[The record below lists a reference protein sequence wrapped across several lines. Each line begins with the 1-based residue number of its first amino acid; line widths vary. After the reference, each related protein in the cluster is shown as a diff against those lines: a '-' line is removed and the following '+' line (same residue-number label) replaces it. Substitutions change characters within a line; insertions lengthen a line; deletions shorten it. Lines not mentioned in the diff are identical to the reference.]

1 MSSAFDIQKYYDLN
15 SDKITIKI
23 SSDFILDI
31 YSYVEA

>member
-1 MSSAFDIQKYYDLN
+1 MSSAFDIQYDLN

-31 YSYVEA
+31 YSCVEA